1 MSQELSLEQEFELQ
15 AFDQR
20 IQELSEAESKELL
33 GDLYKHNMVQAN
45 VFRALLKDAW
55 GIDQDLKQALEAR

>member
-1 MSQELSLEQEFELQ
+1 M
-15 AFDQR
+15 
-20 IQELSEAESKELL
+20 QELSEAESKELL